1 MRNVQKKSFTL
12 IELLVVIAII
22 AILAAMLLP
31 ALGKVQGV
39 AKRANCA
46 GNLKQIGSLMNIY
59 RNDYNDVVPGY
70 MICFDSSGASIPE
83 ANRWTY
89 SYLFGLYLW
98 TPSQKLL
105 NIGVQPLHRVF
116 LCPGSGRSRT
126 TPYYASVSPYVSEFT
141 SSNSDYGMNWN
152 CYTTNGNQGMA
163 KPKCSIRFARL
174 KRPSRAFYIADRTT
188 KLDLPG
194 MSYEAY
200 PGIQTK
206 VDSSGGYS
214 FPSKRHNK
222 MVNMLMFDSH
232 VEVVPVKTLVSST
245 HDGAKTPVFGAS
257 DVRNASF

>member
-1 MRNVQKKSFTL
+1 MRNVQKSFTL

-31 ALGKVQGV
+31 ALGKVQAV

-46 GNLKQIGSLMNIY
+46 GNLKQIGGVMVLY
-59 RNDYNDVVPGY
+59 RNDNNDVVPGY
-70 MICFDSSGASIPE
+70 SIVFDASGTILPE
-83 ANRWTY
+83 AQRKAY
-89 SYLFGLYLW
+89 SFLFGNYLW
-98 TPSQKLL
+98 VPPKKMLDKDL
-105 NIGVQPLHRVF
+105 QPLHRVF

-141 SSNSDYGMNWN
+141 ANNSDYGMNWN
-152 CYTTNGNQGMA
+152 CYTINGNQGMA

-188 KLDLPG
+188 SLDLPG
-194 MSYEAY
+194 MQNTGY

-232 VEVVPVKTLVSST
+232 VEVVPTKTLVSSS
-245 HDGAKTPVFGAS
+245 HDGAKIPVFGAS

>member
-1 MRNVQKKSFTL
+1 MRAASNRGL
-12 IELLVVIAII
+12 ISARLCKTTGLSGGYLLLLVVIAII

-70 MICFDSSGASIPE
+70 MICFDPSGASIPE

-116 LCPGSGRSRT
+116 LCPGSGREV
-126 TPYYASVSPYVSEFT
+126 PHPH
-141 SSNSDYGMNWN
+141 G
-152 CYTTNGNQGMA
+152 
-163 KPKCSIRFARL
+163 
-174 KRPSRAFYIADRTT
+174 RACGAGHQI
-188 KLDLPG
+188 
-194 MSYEAY
+194 
-200 PGIQTK
+200 
-206 VDSSGGYS
+206 
-214 FPSKRHNK
+214 
-222 MVNMLMFDSH
+222 
-232 VEVVPVKTLVSST
+232 PV
-245 HDGAKTPVFGAS
+245 
-257 DVRNASF
+257 